1 MAVVV
6 VGGHSRNIGKTS
18 AVASL
23 IKHLA
28 HRRWTAMKITQ
39 FGHGFCT
46 ADGAPCDCQTDEHT
60 VAFSFERPD
69 SPGYDATTD
78 TARFLSAGAL
88 RSLWVRTRVGNL
100 AAALPRLRREIA
112 SSENVIIESNSIV
125 GFIKPDLY
133 LSVLDHGTADFK
145 ESARLFLD
153 RADAILLREESE
165 QLSPRWAGISPRL
178 ITNTKQFRITAP
190 EYMTEEVIAYVEG
203 FLSKAN

>member
-1 MAVVV
+1 M
-6 VGGHSRNIGKTS
+6 
-18 AVASL
+18 
-23 IKHLA
+23 
-28 HRRWTAMKITQ
+28 
-39 FGHGFCT
+39 
-46 ADGAPCDCQTDEHT
+46 
-60 VAFSFERPD
+60 
-69 SPGYDATTD
+69 
-78 TARFLSAGAL
+78 
-88 RSLWVRTRVGNL
+88 RTRVGNL

-203 FLSKAN
+203 FLIKAD